1 MRRTQALTLRAGAAG
16 LLALLAACSQPEPC
30 ACSVAPISDSLM
42 PVGVA
47 SPQEPGQGTVRPS
60 TLVEGETRITDIVWD
75 EWGAE
80 NITARG
86 TIDGRRALRGP
97 RPLRGTHLWD
107 VCRVRQGRD
116 DHAEDVRRPAVHAWL
131 TDVDG
136 LPDDVRHSD
145 RQGTAGEG
153 TQDALVRLAGQGS

>member
-60 TLVEGETRITDIVWD
+60 TLVEGDTRITDIVWD

-86 TIDGRRALRGP
+86 TIDGRRVTLRLVAAP
-97 RPLRGTHLWD
+97 
-107 VCRVRQGRD
+107 CAGRD
-116 DHAEDVRRPAVHAWL
+116 RYVALTYGTSAEFDKGGTTTLRMCEDPPSTPGSPTS
-131 TDVDG
+131 TDS
-136 LPDDVRHSD
+136 P
-145 RQGTAGEG
+145 T
-153 TQDALVRLAGQGS
+153 T